1 MLGGLCLNMMSPHQR
16 PGTEQYSR
24 SSEAVTE
31 KPRLLLADDNTAV
44 LNHVSDFLAKDF
56 HIVAAVTDGES
67 ALRTYQEHQPDLLI
81 LDISMGKVGG
91 LEVARRLRKKG
102 SDTPIVFLTVHEEA
116 DFVSEALA
124 SGGSAYVVKS
134 HMTNDLIPA
143 IQAALAGELFIS
155 PCVAHH
161 HLS

>member
-1 MLGGLCLNMMSPHQR
+1 MMSPHER

-24 SSEAVTE
+24 ASEAVAE
-31 KPRLLLADDNTAV
+31 KKRVLLADDNTAV

-67 ALRTYQEHQPDLLI
+67 ALRLYQERQPDLLI

-91 LEVARRLRKKG
+91 LEVARLLRKSG
-102 SDTPIVFLTVHEEA
+102 SLLPIVFLTVHQES
-116 DFVSEALA
+116 DFINAALA

-134 HMTNDLIPA
+134 YLASDLIPA
-143 IQAALAGELFIS
+143 IHAAFSGELFIS
-155 PCVAHH
+155 PCLLP
-161 HLS
+161 HLA

>member
-1 MLGGLCLNMMSPHQR
+1 MMTSNQSSGTAPDYCRGL
-16 PGTEQYSR
+16 
-24 SSEAVTE
+24 EAVAE
-31 KPRLLLADDNTAV
+31 KPTLLLADDNQAV
-44 LNHVSDFLAKDF
+44 LAHVSNFLGKNF
-56 HIVAAVTDGES
+56 HVVAAVTDGES
-67 ALRTYQEHQPDLLI
+67 ALHTCQEHTPDALI

-102 SDTPIVFLTVHEEA
+102 SNTPIVFLTVHEEA
-116 DFVSEALA
+116 DFVSAALA